1 MQRKKKM
8 HRWSR
13 AFALSLIE
21 KKHTN
26 RCELVGMRVG
36 NQRGWEGMRNE
47 AERRR
52 SRLKTEEL
60 WSKTKAWQKHIRG
73 RQSHDADVMRL
84 LRSIGGWSEKPAG
97 SAVGNNREWGDNRY
111 KMNKNSSQRE
121 RQEVERK
128 GKLKKENRLI
138 RCWKIWCWKIS
149 TSAPLN
155 LRCKQINR
163 EETRLQHILS
173 KLVQKQSPE
182 SS

>member
-1 MQRKKKM
+1 M
-8 HRWSR
+8 HGWSR
-13 AFALSLIE
+13 AFALSLK

-26 RCELVGMRVG
+26 RCELVSLRVG

-52 SRLKTEEL
+52 SRLKTEER
-60 WSKTKAWQKHIRG
+60 WSKTKAWQKEIRG

-84 LRSIGGWSEKPAG
+84 LRSIGGWSEKPAD
-97 SAVGNNREWGDNRY
+97 SAVGNNREWGHNRY
-111 KMNKNSSQRE
+111 KMNKSSSQRE
-121 RQEVERK
+121 WQEVEK
-128 GKLKKENRLI
+128 QGKLKKESRLI
-138 RCWKIWCWKIS
+138 RCWKIWWWKIS

-163 EETRLQHILS
+163 GKNKFATHSELTCGLQS
-173 KLVQKQSPE
+173 KSKRPE

>member
-1 MQRKKKM
+1 MNTCSLAHVQKKKKT
-8 HRWSR
+8 HGRSR
-13 AFALSLIE
+13 AFALCLIE

-26 RCELVGMRVG
+26 RCELVGMQVG

-52 SRLKTEEL
+52 SRLKTEER
-60 WSKTKAWQKHIRG
+60 WSKTKGWQKQIRG

-84 LRSIGGWSEKPAG
+84 LRSIGGWSEKPAD

-121 RQEVERK
+121 WQEVEKK
-128 GKLKKENRLI
+128 GKLKKESRLI

-149 TSAPLN
+149 TSSF
-155 LRCKQINR
+155 KFV
-163 EETRLQHILS
+163 LQTN
-173 KLVQKQSPE
+173 Q
-182 SS
+182 